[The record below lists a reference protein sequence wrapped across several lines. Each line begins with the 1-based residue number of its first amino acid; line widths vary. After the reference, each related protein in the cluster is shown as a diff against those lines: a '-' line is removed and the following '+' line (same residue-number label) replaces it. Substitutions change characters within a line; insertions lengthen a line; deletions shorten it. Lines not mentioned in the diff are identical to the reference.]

1 MNSPGPI
8 PLRSATSLVVAN
20 MIGVGVFTTSGFAL
34 HDLGSRWLV
43 LLAWLA
49 GGLLALCGALSYG
62 ALALRL
68 PRSGGEY
75 EYLRRT
81 LHPAAGVAAGLVSML
96 AGFSAPIAMAAHTLE
111 VYGGRL
117 LGVEPPS
124 LPWVGTAAIVLAA
137 LMHGRAVATG
147 TRLQDVVVAGKL
159 LLIGLFLALSLR
171 LFGAPLAADQPVVD
185 TPLQGFASS
194 MPWIA
199 LAYSGWNAA
208 AYVAGEVHD
217 GPRNVPRAMLYGT
230 LLVTALY
237 LLLNAVFLWSVPA
250 AELDGKPEVAAIA
263 ALALLG
269 RPGEVLVT
277 GIVVLALL
285 TSITGMT
292 MVGPRVYAR
301 MAEDGALPR
310 WLAGAAG
317 APPRASIALQAALAL
332 LFLWA
337 AGLQQLMTYIGWT
350 LSVCA
355 AATVVGMMRL
365 RRREGAAAVPC
376 WGWPFVPLLF
386 VAAVL
391 WFAIG
396 SVVAAPREAG
406 LGLLTIAVAVV
417 VASGG
422 RPRRPT
428 PDNPTQ
434 PTSGS

>member
-1 MNSPGPI
+1 MNAPGRI
-8 PLRSATSLVVAN
+8 PLRSATSLVIAN

-43 LLAWLA
+43 LFAWLA
-49 GGLLALCGALSYG
+49 GGALAVCGALSYG

-68 PRSGGEY
+68 PGSGGEY

-81 LHPAAGVAAGLVSML
+81 LHPAAGVAAGIVSML

-111 VYGGRL
+111 IYGGRL
-117 LGVEPPS
+117 LGVAPPE
-124 LPWVGTAAIVLAA
+124 LPWAGTAAILLAA
-137 LMHGRAVATG
+137 LMHGRAVRTG
-147 TRLQDVVVAGKL
+147 ALLQDFVVLAKV
-159 LLIGLFLALSLR
+159 LLIMVFLALSLR
-171 LFGAPLAADQPVVD
+171 LLGGPEVLGLPAAA
-185 TPLQGFASS
+185 TPFAGFAKS

-217 GPRNVPRAMLYGT
+217 PGRNVPRAMLLGT
-230 LLVTALY
+230 LVVTAAY
-237 LLLNAVFLWSVPA
+237 VLLNAVFLWSVPA
-250 AELDGKPEVAAIA
+250 GELAGQPEVAAIA
-263 ALALLG
+263 ARGLLG

-277 GIVVLALL
+277 GIVCLALL

-292 MVGPRVYAR
+292 MAGPRVYAR

-317 APPRASIALQAALAL
+317 RPPRAAIALQAGLAL
-332 LFLWA
+332 VFLWA

-350 LSVCA
+350 LSVSA

-365 RRREGAAAVPC
+365 RVAEGAAAVPC
-376 WGWPFVPLLF
+376 RGWPVVPLLF
-386 VAAVL
+386 VGIVT

-396 SVVAAPREAG
+396 SVLAAPGDALLGVLTLGVAVAAAG
-406 LGLLTIAVAVV
+406 RGLRARA
-417 VASGG
+417 G
-422 RPRRPT
+422 
-428 PDNPTQ
+428 
-434 PTSGS
+434 